1 MKKKI
6 ITIGREFGSGG
17 REIGKRLAN
26 ALNITYYDKELL
38 GIAAKESGLSTEF
51 LESYDEKSNG
61 SFLYSLVMGQA
72 NMFYN
77 GNTNN
82 SVEQLASIAQREAVM
97 NVAEKGSCIIVGR
110 CADYILKD
118 EENILRVFICANYED
133 RLERI
138 KARDKV
144 NDKEAQEKIKRMD
157 KARKAYYSCHADTE
171 WGVAK
176 NYDLCMN
183 VSKLGIEKTVAQ
195 IQSVAEQ
202 LMNK

>member
-1 MKKKI
+1 MKKII

-77 GNTNN
+77 GNVNN

-97 NVAEKGSCIIVGR
+97 KVAEKGSCVIVGR

-138 KARDKV
+138 KVRDKV

-183 VSKLGIEKTVAQ
+183 VSKLGIEQTAAQ